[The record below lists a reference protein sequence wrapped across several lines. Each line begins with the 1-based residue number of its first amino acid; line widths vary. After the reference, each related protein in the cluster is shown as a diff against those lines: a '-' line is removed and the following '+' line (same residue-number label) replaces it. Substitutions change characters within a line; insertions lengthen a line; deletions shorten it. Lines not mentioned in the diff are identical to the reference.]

1 MSTFTKGRAVLQGL
15 VLYLHTGQSSTSW
28 MFLPPG
34 AQIQHTRISNIFHY
48 TLALKGGE
56 SVIYR
61 GGSQPQHYGHF
72 SVDNSLLEWRW
83 EYAL

>member
-1 MSTFTKGRAVLQGL
+1 
-15 VLYLHTGQSSTSW
+15 

-72 SVDNSLLEWRW
+72 SVDNSLLEWR
-83 EYAL
+83 